1 MKKNIHMLLWGI
13 VLLIFGGAFLIG
25 SLTGNS
31 VSFFFDGW
39 WTVFLIVPAIASMVQ
54 NRVDIGNTMILLLG
68 VILLARAQGWIP
80 AISWTLVIAIA
91 LVVLGIYFVI
101 RALADGCSSRSHSWT
116 QDVESHPSHTAVLSS
131 RRIKSSPVRLTGAN
145 CTAVLGGITID
156 LSDCRVEEDI
166 TVFCNAVLGSV
177 QVIAPKNVKVA
188 YRNLPILGNIS
199 GKATGISLEENA
211 PTVTFDCT
219 AVLGAV
225 TVS

>member
-1 MKKNIHMLLWGI
+1 MLLWGI
-13 VLLIFGGAFLIG
+13 VLLIFGGTFLIG
-25 SLTGNS
+25 SLMGKN

-54 NRVDIGNTMILLLG
+54 NRVDIGNTIILLLG
-68 VILLARAQGWIP
+68 VILLARAQGWI
-80 AISWTLVIAIA
+80 
-91 LVVLGIYFVI
+91 VI
-101 RALADGCSSRSHSWT
+101 RALADGRSSRSHSWT
-116 QDVESHPSHTAVLSS
+116 QDAESNPSHTAVLSS
-131 RRIKSSPVRLTGAN
+131 RRIKSSPVRLSGAT
-145 CTAVLGGITID
+145 CTAALGGIIVD

-166 TVFCNAVLGSV
+166 TVFCNAILGSV

-188 YRNLPILGNIS
+188 YRNLPILGNVS
-199 GKATGISLEENA
+199 GKTTGNSLENNI